1 MATELTSQDLLAVV
15 HDPRSAVDLERYF
28 VGTNG
33 ALASTGSRVESL
45 CGGGDREETANL
57 IAADDLVAVQ
67 LLSVNV
73 PQLAALALLE
83 GPLARAV
90 TEQLSLIRTDVD
102 LGTPAAADALAPG
115 VPARKAY
122 TLLESPHNIGWVTA
136 TKLLA
141 RKRPRLVPVYDRVVR
156 CAVGASAGPWWWF
169 HERFAENN
177 YELATVLREL
187 RLTVGCPTE
196 CRRRG
201 CSTLCSGCGTT
212 TPTGPRTVPALSSS
226 TWWSRG
232 HHPSLS
238 GWPDTLKPPQ
248 TRRGSNEQEERGS
261 DEFAESGRQ
270 HTVVL
275 GV

>member
-33 ALASTGSRVESL
+33 ALALTGSRFESL

-57 IAADDLVAVQ
+57 IAADDLVAVE

-83 GPLARAV
+83 GPLGRAV
-90 TEQLSLIRTDVD
+90 AEQLSLIRTDVD

-115 VPARKAY
+115 APARKAY
-122 TLLESPHNIGWVTA
+122 TLLESPRNIGWVTA

-156 CAVGASAGPWWWF
+156 CAVGAPAGPWWWF

-187 RLTVGCPTE
+187 RLTVEVPDRVSPPRVLDVVLWMRHHHTHRTTHCARVEFPDLMEPRSPSLPVGAAGHTK
-196 CRRRG
+196 
-201 CSTLCSGCGTT
+201 TT
-212 TPTGPRTVPALSSS
+212 TDA
-226 TWWSRG
+226 
-232 HHPSLS
+232 
-238 GWPDTLKPPQ
+238 
-248 TRRGSNEQEERGS
+248 ER
-261 DEFAESGRQ
+261 Q
-270 HTVVL
+270 Q
-275 GV
+275 